1 MLQYTKDASLTGVDI
16 PFGVV
21 EVGYPE
27 PESWHEREFYALA
40 ESELAAVRA
49 AFDPYERK
57 AVFGE
62 NPYFRFFKKFKKT
75 FPVVLQFESAV
86 IKGAGIPGH
95 NPVTDVP
102 YLLELTFHVLSGTHD
117 IDYISGDVELYIST
131 DRTTFPG
138 MRGFELHTYPG
149 DFCARDGMGI
159 IFSEIA
165 GADDRTCARPESRRV
180 FYPIF
185 GTPGLP
191 PEVIE
196 QAINSLCRYV
206 GVLAPEAAIESAVF

>member
-1 MLQYTKDASLTGVDI
+1 MLQYTKDASLAGVDI

-21 EVGYPE
+21 EVSYPE
-27 PESWHEREFYALA
+27 PELWRREEFYALA
-40 ESELAAVRA
+40 ANELTAARKA
-49 AFDPYERK
+49 AEPYERK

-75 FPVVLQFESAV
+75 FPIVLQFESAV
-86 IKGAGIPGH
+86 IRGAGIPGE

-102 YLLELTFHVLSGTHD
+102 YLLELTSHVLSGTHD
-117 IDYISGDVELYIST
+117 IDHIVGGVELYLSSE
-131 DRTTFPG
+131 RTNFPG
-138 MRGFELHTYPG
+138 MRGSEMHTYPG
-149 DFCARDGMGI
+149 DFCARDGEGI

-165 GADDRTCARPESRRV
+165 GADGRTFARPESRRV

-191 PEVIE
+191 VEVIE
-196 QAINSLCRYV
+196 RAIDSLHRYV
-206 GVLAPEAAIESAVF
+206 GVLAPEAVFKSEIL